1 MKEHHY
7 LVVGK
12 GRRFRGWGFKF
23 KIYWT
28 RKSKR
33 IELLQIRGLDV
44 GRAGNNI
51 RDALLQR
58 ICISMPKCFHQII
71 LSGRKFLIGRWSK
84 FTKTITPT
92 KHLSFE
98 FIVNQS
104 SNWIESISKMLQQC
118 HTDLWDRWPVHHFF
132 EKKIKLRNS

>member
-1 MKEHHY
+1 MSFICSAI
-7 LVVGK
+7 VVQTIK
-12 GRRFRGWGFKF
+12 TKQEFLILHIEYCSNRRDAFQDLQRH
-23 KIYWT
+23 
-28 RKSKR
+28 KR
-33 IELLQIRGLDV
+33 ARPFLEIRGLDV

-104 SNWIESISKMLQQC
+104 SNWIESVKNVATMS
-118 HTDLWDRWPVHHFF
+118 HR
-132 EKKIKLRNS
+132 